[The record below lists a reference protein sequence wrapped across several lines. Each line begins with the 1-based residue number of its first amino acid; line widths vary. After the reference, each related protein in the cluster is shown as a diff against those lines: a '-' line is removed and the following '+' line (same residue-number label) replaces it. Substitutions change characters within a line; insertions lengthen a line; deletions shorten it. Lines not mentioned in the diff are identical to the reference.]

1 VAHLNRKR
9 TVHSMSIREKRDL
22 YAFVGF
28 TAPTFILLGIFI
40 FWPIF
45 YSFYLSLFKWNMIS
59 PRKTFLGFQNYRD
72 MYNDPVFWLVV
83 KNTLLMAFFTVIVKM
98 AISLY
103 LASQLNKKVKG
114 SSVYR
119 AIIFSPTFT
128 ANVAIAMVWAWIFEP
143 TYGLLR
149 VVLKPLGFP
158 MIDWIHSTSHSLP
171 AVIIVLIWSGIGYDM
186 VLFLAA
192 LKNISMEIYDA
203 ALVDGA
209 NSYQIFWRI
218 TFPLISPTTFFLL
231 ITGFINVLKA
241 FDIVRIMT
249 EGGPLNSSNV
259 VVHFLYQN
267 AFQWFRTGYA
277 SALALILFLFIMFIT
292 LIQNRL
298 SKRWVHY

>member
-1 VAHLNRKR
+1 MNRKR

-192 LKNISMEIYDA
+192 LKNISLEIYDA

-277 SALALILFLFIMFIT
+277 SALALILFVFIMFIT

>member
-1 VAHLNRKR
+1 MAHLNRKR

>member
-1 VAHLNRKR
+1 MAHFSRKR

-192 LKNISMEIYDA
+192 LKNISLEIYDA

-277 SALALILFLFIMFIT
+277 SALALILFVFIMFIT

>member
-1 VAHLNRKR
+1 
-9 TVHSMSIREKRDL
+9 MSIREKRDL

-192 LKNISMEIYDA
+192 LKNISLEIYDA

-277 SALALILFLFIMFIT
+277 SALALILFVFIMFIT